1 MYYMYYSYALWKPDS
16 VNIRTHQAHVCTV
29 FWWMSVFSVCLTCAY
44 CHLQEQQCCCF
55 ISRYHW
61 VLIVSLI
68 TAALYDLHIHDAL
81 KTQQFNSTILVDL
94 ILKLNGWRIIIFK
107 FVSLVNFEILD
118 YFASISCLL
127 SD

>member
-1 MYYMYYSYALWKPDS
+1 MLYESLICGYQDS
-16 VNIRTHQAHVCTV
+16 SSTCLYCV
-29 FWWMSVFSVCLTCAY
+29 FWWMSVVSVCLTCAY
-44 CHLQEQQCCCF
+44 CHLQVQQCCCF

-94 ILKLNGWRIIIFK
+94 ILKLNG
-107 FVSLVNFEILD
+107 
-118 YFASISCLL
+118 
-127 SD
+127 